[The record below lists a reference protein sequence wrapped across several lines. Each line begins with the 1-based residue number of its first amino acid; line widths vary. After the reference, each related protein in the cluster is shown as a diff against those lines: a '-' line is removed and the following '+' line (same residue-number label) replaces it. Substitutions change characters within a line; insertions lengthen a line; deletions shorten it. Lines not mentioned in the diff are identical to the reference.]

1 MTLLTEI
8 SCMDTGYTFQRN
20 WSVVMTVVHKTVQK
34 VVIECDLKQKKSCIC
49 WMQTL
54 NHYTRIND
62 LLVMACDVKLSGNS
76 NLQLT
81 MSTIDEKRISLP
93 FSLFSVLERKC
104 IKDVWAVIIS
114 CLSLAQCEEVLYS
127 FIISVNKNKTWK
139 CFPWFHC
146 VNNA

>member
-1 MTLLTEI
+1 
-8 SCMDTGYTFQRN
+8 
-20 WSVVMTVVHKTVQK
+20 MTVVHKTVQK

-127 FIISVNKNKTWK
+127 FIISVNKNKT
-139 CFPWFHC
+139 
-146 VNNA
+146 